1 MDKRKI
7 LKNCKLFLEATEN
20 SKLSKIE
27 LATVH
32 LLLALSLLGEEV
44 DINQF
49 LEKNDECFLVIFDC
63 GCDLSVSFVSAWSL
77 G

>member
-7 LKNCKLFLEATEN
+7 LKNCKLFLEATEK
-20 SKLSKIE
+20 SKLCKIE

-32 LLLALSLLGEEV
+32 LLLALSLSGEEV

-49 LEKNDECFLVIFDC
+49 LEKNDE
-63 GCDLSVSFVSAWSL
+63 
-77 G
+77 